1 MTKTIIAFDPG
12 GTTGWA
18 TWQQDNVSI
27 WNEPRWS
34 RGQLGPEEHHEE
46 LDQLLGLQHTMDYT
60 VVTESF
66 EFRNRARSG
75 LVLVPLEYIG
85 VMKRWVQAN
94 ERHGRVRYV
103 EQTASM
109 GKGFVTDEVIKK
121 LDLWYPGYK
130 HAMDA
135 TRHLLYYVVNSSD
148 LPISYRHE
156 LLRKGWK

>member
-46 LDQLLGLQHTMDYT
+46 LDQLIGLQHTM
-60 VVTESF
+60 
-66 EFRNRARSG
+66 
-75 LVLVPLEYIG
+75 
-85 VMKRWVQAN
+85 